1 MRGRRYRSERATAG
15 ARSGLSPVELISS
28 GTGAG
33 VWLLDSSSSRIQVAV
48 RKFGHLLPL
57 RGQFESVTGMIE
69 IEPGSPARGCL
80 TADVSSLR
88 GQGLWRGRHFGAG
101 ASFVTMDDPVVT
113 FRTEHVLLVPPDQT
127 WIIGTLTAGGRRA
140 SVAFEATVTLDFPY
154 VRATLDA
161 TIVARLQAPDG
172 PAARRRPATAV
183 CMLHLEFL
191 QQY

>member
-15 ARSGLSPVELISS
+15 GRSGLSPVEVISS

-80 TADVSSLR
+80 TGDVFLA
-88 GQGLWRGRHFGAG
+88 AG
-101 ASFVTMDDPVVT
+101 PGVMARP
-113 FRTEHVLLVPPDQT
+113 
-127 WIIGTLTAGGRRA
+127 
-140 SVAFEATVTLDFPY
+140 AFTLDFPY
-154 VRATLDA
+154 IRATLDA
-161 TIVARLQAPDG
+161 TIVARLRAPDG